1 MVCVVCITSTL
12 IFNESKPKTTS
23 SRSRSGN
30 VATDKAAI
38 AVRFNVR
45 PGILNSREKMDE
57 ESKR

>member
-1 MVCVVCITSTL
+1 VSTILELTSNGTGM
-12 IFNESKPKTTS
+12 NSQTTS